1 MPTLLDFRRRIR
13 SVKNTQ
19 QITRAMKFIAA
30 ARLRRAQETATSL
43 RPYAAGIREV
53 LRSAMSR
60 IENPEQFPLLTQ
72 RPEERVL
79 VLVAAGER
87 GLAGAFNAN
96 VLRRAFEFL
105 REKNDKTV
113 EVIPI
118 AKKSRDAFA
127 KRSWKIVAE
136 YVDVTTRADLAV
148 AAKIAAEV
156 MKIYEAHQADSV
168 YLIYNE
174 FKNVMA
180 QTLRVEKLLPLE
192 PAALGEPSKTRQ
204 DADVKATGVTARID
218 VGTVSV
224 GGSTSVQAG
233 GHASEVAPS
242 SAVGTSSVPASA
254 SVPASGKSLNAVAAS
269 PTVPVDYIYEQP
281 AAEIFN
287 KLVPRYVEMQI
298 YRMLAETS
306 AAEHAARMTAMDSAT
321 RNASDVIDALTLH
334 MNKVRQAAITRE
346 IIEVVSGAA
355 SAG

>member
-118 AKKSRDAFA
+118 AKKSRDAFI
-127 KRSWKIVAE
+127 KRSWKIAAE

-192 PAALGEPSKTRQ
+192 PAALGEPLK
-204 DADVKATGVTARID
+204 DAPPTSATDA
-218 VGTVSV
+218 
-224 GGSTSVQAG
+224 
-233 GHASEVAPS
+233 
-242 SAVGTSSVPASA
+242 
-254 SVPASGKSLNAVAAS
+254 
-269 PTVPVDYIYEQP
+269 VDYIYEQP

-321 RNASDVIDALTLH
+321 SNASDVIDALTLH

>member
-30 ARLRRAQETATSL
+30 ARLRRAQETAVSL

-87 GLAGAFNAN
+87 GLCGAFNAN

-113 EVIPI
+113 EVIAI

-127 KRSWKIVAE
+127 KRSWKIAAE
-136 YVDVTTRADLAV
+136 YVVVTTRADLGIAG
-148 AAKIAAEV
+148 KIAAEV
-156 MKIYEAHQADSV
+156 MKIYEAHQADAV

-192 PAALGEPSKTRQ
+192 HAALGEPLK
-204 DADVKATGVTARID
+204 DAPQT
-218 VGTVSV
+218 
-224 GGSTSVQAG
+224 
-233 GHASEVAPS
+233 S
-242 SAVGTSSVPASA
+242 SADA
-254 SVPASGKSLNAVAAS
+254 
-269 PTVPVDYIYEQP
+269 VDYIYEQP

-306 AAEHAARMTAMDSAT
+306 AAEHAARMTAMESAT
-321 RNASDVIDALTLH
+321 SNASDVIDALTLH

>member
-30 ARLRRAQETATSL
+30 ARLRRAQETAVSL
-43 RPYAAGIREV
+43 RPYASGIREI

-72 RPEERVL
+72 RPEEKVL
-79 VLVAAGER
+79 VLVTSGER
-87 GLAGAFNAN
+87 GLCGAFNAN

-105 REKNDKTV
+105 REKSEKSI
-113 EVIPI
+113 EVLTI
-118 AKKSRDAFA
+118 AKKSRDAFR
-127 KRSWKIVAE
+127 KRSWKIASE
-136 YVDVTTRADLAV
+136 YVDVTSRADLGKARE
-148 AAKIAAEV
+148 IAAEV
-156 MKIYEAHQADSV
+156 MKIYESGGADSV

-174 FKNVMA
+174 FKNVMM

-192 PAALGEPSKTRQ
+192 HSALNEHEKNVPQ
-204 DADVKATGVTARID
+204 
-218 VGTVSV
+218 
-224 GGSTSVQAG
+224 TS
-233 GHASEVAPS
+233 
-242 SAVGTSSVPASA
+242 
-254 SVPASGKSLNAVAAS
+254 AS
-269 PTVPVDYIYEQP
+269 PTVDYIYEQP

-298 YRMLAETS
+298 FRMLAESS
-306 AAEHAARMTAMDSAT
+306 AAEHAARMTAMESAT
-321 RNASDVIDALTLH
+321 SNATDVIDALTLH

>member
-30 ARLRRAQETATSL
+30 ARLRRAQETAVSL
-43 RPYAAGIREV
+43 RPYASGIREI

-60 IENPEQFPLLTQ
+60 IENPEQFPLLAQ

-79 VLVAAGER
+79 VLVTSGER
-87 GLAGAFNAN
+87 GLCGAFNAN

-105 REKNDKTV
+105 NEKSGKSV
-113 EVIPI
+113 EVIAI
-118 AKKSRDAFA
+118 AKKSRDAFR
-127 KRSWKIVAE
+127 KRSWKIAGD
-136 YVDVTTRADLAV
+136 YVDVTSRADLGKARE
-148 AAKIAAEV
+148 IAAEV
-156 MKIYEAHQADSV
+156 MKIYEAGGADSV

-174 FKNVMA
+174 FKNVMM

-192 PAALGEPSKTRQ
+192 RAALGEHEKGAPP
-204 DADVKATGVTARID
+204 
-218 VGTVSV
+218 
-224 GGSTSVQAG
+224 
-233 GHASEVAPS
+233 PS
-242 SAVGTSSVPASA
+242 SADA
-254 SVPASGKSLNAVAAS
+254 
-269 PTVPVDYIYEQP
+269 VDYIYEQP

-298 YRMLAETS
+298 FRMLAESS
-306 AAEHAARMTAMDSAT
+306 AAEHAARMTAMESAT
-321 RNASDVIDALTLH
+321 SNASDVIDALTLH

>member
-30 ARLRRAQETATSL
+30 ARLRRAQETAVSL

-53 LRSAMSR
+53 LSSAMSR
-60 IENPEQFPLLTQ
+60 IENPEQFPLLAQ

-87 GLAGAFNAN
+87 GLCGAFNAN
-96 VLRRAFEFL
+96 VLRRAFDFL

-113 EVIPI
+113 EVIAI

-127 KRSWKIVAE
+127 KRSWKIAAE
-136 YVDVTTRADLAV
+136 YVDVTTRADLGV

-180 QTLRVEKLLPLE
+180 QTLRVEKILPLE
-192 PAALGEPSKTRQ
+192 HAALGEPLKDTLRTTST
-204 DADVKATGVTARID
+204 DAM
-218 VGTVSV
+218 
-224 GGSTSVQAG
+224 
-233 GHASEVAPS
+233 
-242 SAVGTSSVPASA
+242 
-254 SVPASGKSLNAVAAS
+254 
-269 PTVPVDYIYEQP
+269 DYIYEQP

-306 AAEHAARMTAMDSAT
+306 AAEHAARMTAMESAT
-321 RNASDVIDALTLH
+321 SNASDVIDALTLH

>member
-30 ARLRRAQETATSL
+30 ARLRRAQETAVSL
-43 RPYAAGIREV
+43 RPYASGIREI

-79 VLVAAGER
+79 VLVTAGER
-87 GLAGAFNAN
+87 GLCGAFNAS

-105 REKNDKTV
+105 NEKAGKSV
-113 EVIPI
+113 EVITL
-118 AKKSRDAFA
+118 AKKSRDAFR
-127 KRSWKIVAE
+127 KRSWKIAGE
-136 YVDVTTRADLAV
+136 YVDVTSKADLGKAGE
-148 AAKIAAEV
+148 IAAEV
-156 MKIYEAHQADSV
+156 MKIYEAGGADSV

-174 FKNVMA
+174 FKNVMM

-192 PAALGEPSKTRQ
+192 HSALGAHEK
-204 DADVKATGVTARID
+204 G
-218 VGTVSV
+218 
-224 GGSTSVQAG
+224 
-233 GHASEVAPS
+233 AP
-242 SAVGTSSVPASA
+242 PASSSEA
-254 SVPASGKSLNAVAAS
+254 
-269 PTVPVDYIYEQP
+269 VDYIYEQP

-287 KLVPRYVEMQI
+287 KLIPRYVEMQI
-298 YRMLAETS
+298 YRMIAESS
-306 AAEHAARMTAMDSAT
+306 AAEHAARMTAMESAT
-321 RNASDVIDALTLH
+321 SNASDVIDALTLH

>member
-30 ARLRRAQETATSL
+30 ARLRRAQETAVSL

-60 IENPEQFPLLTQ
+60 IENPEQFPLLAQ

-87 GLAGAFNAN
+87 GLCGAFNAN
-96 VLRRAFEFL
+96 VLRRAFDFL

-113 EVIPI
+113 EVIAI

-127 KRSWKIVAE
+127 KRSWKIAAE
-136 YVDVTTRADLAV
+136 YVDVTTRADLGV

-180 QTLRVEKLLPLE
+180 QTLRVEKILPLE
-192 PAALGEPSKTRQ
+192 HAALGEPLKDTLRTTST
-204 DADVKATGVTARID
+204 DA
-218 VGTVSV
+218 
-224 GGSTSVQAG
+224 
-233 GHASEVAPS
+233 
-242 SAVGTSSVPASA
+242 
-254 SVPASGKSLNAVAAS
+254 
-269 PTVPVDYIYEQP
+269 VDYIYEQP

-306 AAEHAARMTAMDSAT
+306 AAEHAARMTAMESAT
-321 RNASDVIDALTLH
+321 SNASDVIDALTLH

>member
-30 ARLRRAQETATSL
+30 ARLRRAQETLVSL
-43 RPYAAGIREV
+43 RPYARCIREI

-72 RPEERVL
+72 RPEEKIL
-79 VLVAAGER
+79 VLVTSGER

-96 VLRRAFEFL
+96 VLRQAFEFL
-105 REKNDKTV
+105 REKSDKSI
-113 EVIPI
+113 EVITL
-118 AKKSRDAFA
+118 AKKGRDAFR
-127 KRSWKIVAE
+127 KRSWKIAAE
-136 YVDVTTRADLAV
+136 YVDVTSRADLGK
-148 AAKIAAEV
+148 AKEISAEV
-156 MKIYEAHQADSV
+156 MKIYEAGGADSV

-174 FKNVMA
+174 FKNVMM

-192 PAALGEPSKTRQ
+192 PSALGVPEK
-204 DADVKATGVTARID
+204 G
-218 VGTVSV
+218 
-224 GGSTSVQAG
+224 
-233 GHASEVAPS
+233 AP
-242 SAVGTSSVPASA
+242 PAS
-254 SVPASGKSLNAVAAS
+254 SSD
-269 PTVPVDYIYEQP
+269 PVDYIYEQP

-298 YRMLAETS
+298 YRMIAESS
-306 AAEHAARMTAMDSAT
+306 AAEHAARMTAMESAT
-321 RNASDVIDALTLH
+321 SNASDVIDALTLH

>member
-30 ARLRRAQETATSL
+30 ARLRRAQETAVSL
-43 RPYAAGIREV
+43 RPYASGIREI

-60 IENPEQFPLLTQ
+60 IENPEQFPLLAQ

-79 VLVAAGER
+79 VLVTSGER
-87 GLAGAFNAN
+87 GLCGAFNAN

-105 REKNDKTV
+105 NEKSGKSV
-113 EVIPI
+113 EVIAI
-118 AKKSRDAFA
+118 AKKSRDAFR
-127 KRSWKIVAE
+127 KRSWKIAAE
-136 YVDVTTRADLAV
+136 YVDVTSRADLGKAREM
-148 AAKIAAEV
+148 AAEV
-156 MKIYEAHQADSV
+156 MKIYEAGGADSV

-174 FKNVMA
+174 FKNVMM

-192 PAALGEPSKTRQ
+192 RAALGEHEKGAPP
-204 DADVKATGVTARID
+204 
-218 VGTVSV
+218 
-224 GGSTSVQAG
+224 
-233 GHASEVAPS
+233 PS
-242 SAVGTSSVPASA
+242 SADA
-254 SVPASGKSLNAVAAS
+254 
-269 PTVPVDYIYEQP
+269 VDYIYEQP

-298 YRMLAETS
+298 FRMLAESS
-306 AAEHAARMTAMDSAT
+306 AAEHAARMTAMESAT
-321 RNASDVIDALTLH
+321 SNASDVIDALTLH

>member
-30 ARLRRAQETATSL
+30 ARLRRAQETAVSL
-43 RPYAAGIREV
+43 RPYTGGIREI

-60 IENPEQFPLLTQ
+60 IENPEQFPLLAQ

-79 VLVAAGER
+79 VLVTSGER
-87 GLAGAFNAN
+87 GLCGAFNAN
-96 VLRRAFEFL
+96 VLRRAFDFL
-105 REKNDKTV
+105 REKSGESV
-113 EVIPI
+113 EVIAI
-118 AKKSRDAFA
+118 AKKSRDAFR
-127 KRSWKIVAE
+127 KRSWKIARE
-136 YVDVTTRADLAV
+136 YVDVTSRADLGKV
-148 AAKIAAEV
+148 KEIAAEV
-156 MKIYEAHQADSV
+156 MKIYEAGGADSV

-174 FKNVMA
+174 FKNVMM

-192 PAALGEPSKTRQ
+192 RAALGGQEKGAPP
-204 DADVKATGVTARID
+204 
-218 VGTVSV
+218 
-224 GGSTSVQAG
+224 
-233 GHASEVAPS
+233 PS
-242 SAVGTSSVPASA
+242 SGEA
-254 SVPASGKSLNAVAAS
+254 
-269 PTVPVDYIYEQP
+269 VDYIYEQP

-298 YRMLAETS
+298 YRMLAESS
-306 AAEHAARMTAMDSAT
+306 AAEHAARMTAMESAT
-321 RNASDVIDALTLH
+321 SNASDVIDALTLH